1 MKTWLILVTIYACF
15 FFWYTD
21 MGGKLSED
29 EIQDFLIKYDQ
40 NLRNFE
46 MPSGSEGDFY
56 ISSELRK
63 DFLRKFMEQDT
74 GRQFIMVNSIE
85 MNKNPEDVAGANS
98 GESADQLM
106 SRYMEH
112 MWPNLLK
119 RASHPI
125 FVGYAI
131 WESMDLVGI
140 EGAETWDQAALMRYK
155 SRRAFMEIVTH
166 PDMKGRHTFK
176 IAALQKTIAFPVE
189 SIGYYSDLRVI
200 LGMLILIIGLLF
212 QLFFVSR
219 R

>member
-46 MPSGSEGDFY
+46 MPSGSEDDFY

-125 FVGYAI
+125 FVSYAI

-140 EGAETWDQAALMRYK
+140 EGAETWDQAVLMRYK

-166 PDMKGRHTFK
+166 PDMRGKHAFK

>member
-1 MKTWLILVTIYACF
+1 MKTWLILGAVYIGF

-21 MGGKLSED
+21 MGGKLSQE
-29 EIQDFLIKYDQ
+29 EIQIFIKKHEQNIINDGVSPDSEEFQLRIDFLT
-40 NLRNFE
+40 R
-46 MPSGSEGDFY
+46 
-56 ISSELRK
+56 
-63 DFLRKFMEQDT
+63 FMEEDN
-74 GRQFIMVNSIE
+74 GKQFIMVNNIE

-166 PDMKGRHTFK
+166 PDMRGRHAFK

-189 SIGYYSDLRVI
+189 PIGYYSDLRVI

-212 QLFFVSR
+212 QLFFISR

>member
-1 MKTWLILVTIYACF
+1 MKTWLILGAVYIGF

-21 MGGKLSED
+21 MGGKLSQE
-29 EIQDFLIKYDQ
+29 EIQIFIKKHEQNIINDGVSPDSEEFQLRIDFLK
-40 NLRNFE
+40 
-46 MPSGSEGDFY
+46 
-56 ISSELRK
+56 
-63 DFLRKFMEQDT
+63 KFMEEDN
-74 GRQFIMVNSIE
+74 GKQFIMVNNIE

-125 FVGYAI
+125 FGGYAI
-131 WESMDLVGI
+131 WESMDIVGI

-155 SRRAFMEIVTH
+155 SRRAFMEVVTH
-166 PDMKGRHTFK
+166 PDMRDRHAFK

-189 SIGYYSDLRVI
+189 PIGYYSDPRVI
-200 LGMLILIIGLLF
+200 LGMLTLIIGLLF
-212 QLFFVSR
+212 QLLFVSR

>member
-1 MKTWLILVTIYACF
+1 
-15 FFWYTD
+15 

-40 NLRNFE
+40 NLRNVGLSSDPE
-46 MPSGSEGDFY
+46 DNFY

-166 PDMKGRHTFK
+166 PEMRDRHAFK
-176 IAALQKTIAFPVE
+176 VAALQKTIAFPVE
-189 SIGYYSDLRVI
+189 PIGYYSDLRVI

-212 QLFFVSR
+212 QLFFISR

>member
-1 MKTWLILVTIYACF
+1 MKTWLILGAVYIGF
-15 FFWYTD
+15 LFWYTD
-21 MGGKLSED
+21 MGGKLSQE
-29 EIQDFLIKYDQ
+29 EIQIFIKKHEQNIINDGVSPDSEEFQLRIDFLK
-40 NLRNFE
+40 R
-46 MPSGSEGDFY
+46 
-56 ISSELRK
+56 
-63 DFLRKFMEQDT
+63 FMEEDN
-74 GRQFIMVNSIE
+74 GKQFIMVNNIE

-166 PDMKGRHTFK
+166 PDMRGRHAFK

-189 SIGYYSDLRVI
+189 PIGYYGDLRVI